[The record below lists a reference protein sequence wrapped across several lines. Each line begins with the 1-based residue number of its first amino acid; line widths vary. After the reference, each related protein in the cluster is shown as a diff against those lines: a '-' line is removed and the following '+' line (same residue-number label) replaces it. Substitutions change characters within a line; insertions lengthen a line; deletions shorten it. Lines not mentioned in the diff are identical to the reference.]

1 MKKVFNLKNVL
12 LLLAVVIL
20 SGSLVIFLTLK
31 KKSQVNKYEND
42 YYTFIYDR
50 NWKVKTAK
58 KDNVVLDNKKD
69 AILNIN
75 IIELDSEQ
83 RYLSID
89 QLIDSVVYDI
99 EKQNTDYKLI
109 SKKNTNVTK
118 NNLDGYKY
126 LYENKDNEVMLVVT
140 KYSNKLLVFSYEATS
155 KNFDIVL
162 DSVESIIY
170 NFNFKKEKYELS
182 NKISVETKSLTY
194 SSNDKLT
201 KKISKTNNYD
211 IASNH
216 SLVNYSIPDIFEPIS
231 IATNLGYFTYSND
244 SDNISLSVN
253 IYNQNIYDY
262 LDKDKK
268 SGSIYSDFSDITED
282 DEKYS
287 NISKNLSEITK
298 GNYKG
303 YIYQVK
309 YTIKSEDFIT
319 KKDVMKDYEIYY
331 IVFAL
336 DKNHILLMELKGS
349 NVKIPQDIIDNININ
364 SFKHYASN
372 INRVIEDNHF
382 KLLLQQK
389 ADYSSKVVNK
399 IVVNVP
405 EKYRER
411 DLNLNMYETRL
422 LGLNYDNN
430 NSTYQYEIKYR
441 LSTGDNYDS
450 QISLVN
456 SSYSL
461 YSENDRFQPLEY
473 KEDITLNNKIFSLY
487 EGGYVKRD
495 ALYGSDNR
503 YDTYH
508 VNVKTLL
515 YKIESKG
522 TLVITISGNNAE
534 IDNGMLE
541 DLTNFE
547 VTSK

>member
-109 SKKNTNVTK
+109 SKKNTKVTK

-231 IATNLGYFTYSND
+231 ISTNLGYFTYSND

-309 YTIKSEDFIT
+309 YTIKSEDFLT

-411 DLNLNMYETRL
+411 DLDLNMYETRL

>member
-12 LLLAVVIL
+12 LLLALVVVAC
-20 SGSLVIFLTLK
+20 SLVIFLTAK

-42 YYTFIYDR
+42 YYTFVYDR

-75 IIELDSEQ
+75 IIELDNEQ

-99 EKQNTDYKLI
+99 EQQNTNYKLI
-109 SKKNTNVTK
+109 SKKSSKVTK

-126 LYENKDNEVMLVVT
+126 LYENKDNEVMLVIT
-140 KYSNKLLVFSYEATS
+140 KYSNKLLIFSYEATN

-182 NKISVETKSLTY
+182 NKISVETKNLTY
-194 SSNDKLT
+194 SSNDNLT

-216 SLVNYSIPDIFEPIS
+216 SLVNYSVPDIFEQTS
-231 IATNLGYFTYSND
+231 LSTNSGYFIYSND

-268 SGSIYSDFSDITED
+268 SSSLYSNFSNITEED
-282 DEKYS
+282 DKYS
-287 NISKNLSEITK
+287 GVSKNLSEITR
-298 GNYKG
+298 GSYKG

-309 YTIKSEDFIT
+309 YTLKSEDFLT
-319 KKDVMKDYEIYY
+319 KKNVTNNYEIYH
-331 IVFAL
+331 IVFVL
-336 DKNHILLMELKGS
+336 DKNHILIMELKGT
-349 NVKIPQDIIDNININ
+349 NVKIPQDVIDNISIN

-372 INRVIEDNHF
+372 INRVIENNHF
-382 KLLLQQK
+382 KMLLQQK
-389 ADYSSKVVNK
+389 ADYSSKVINK
-399 IVVNVP
+399 IEVNVP

-411 DLNLNMYETRL
+411 DLDFNMYENRL

-430 NSTYQYEIKYR
+430 NSTYQYEIKYH

-456 SSYSL
+456 SSYSS
-461 YSENDRFQPLEY
+461 YNENDRFQPLEY
-473 KEDITLNNKIFSLY
+473 KGDITLNNKTFSLY
-487 EGGYVKRD
+487 EGGYTKRD

-534 IDNGMLE
+534 IDNSMLE

-547 VTSK
+547 ITSK

>member
-99 EKQNTDYKLI
+99 EKQNTGYKLI
-109 SKKNTNVTK
+109 SKKNTKVTK

-231 IATNLGYFTYSND
+231 ISTNLGYFTYSND

-309 YTIKSEDFIT
+309 YTIKSEDFLT

-411 DLNLNMYETRL
+411 DLDLNMYETRL

-430 NSTYQYEIKYR
+430 NSTYQYEIKYH

>member
-109 SKKNTNVTK
+109 SKKNTKVTK

-231 IATNLGYFTYSND
+231 ISTNLGYFTYSND

-309 YTIKSEDFIT
+309 YTIKSEDFLT

-411 DLNLNMYETRL
+411 DLDLNMYE
-422 LGLNYDNN
+422 
-430 NSTYQYEIKYR
+430 YEIKYR

>member
-109 SKKNTNVTK
+109 SKKNTKVTK

-231 IATNLGYFTYSND
+231 ISTNLGYFTYSND

-309 YTIKSEDFIT
+309 YTIKSEDFLT

-411 DLNLNMYETRL
+411 DLDLNMYETRL

-430 NSTYQYEIKYR
+430 NSTYQYEIKYH

>member
-1 MKKVFNLKNVL
+1 MKKMFNLKNVL
-12 LLLAVVIL
+12 LLLAIFII
-20 SGSLVIFLTLK
+20 SGSLVIFLTAK

-42 YYTFIYDR
+42 YYTFVYDR

-75 IIELDSEQ
+75 IIELDNEQ

-99 EKQNTDYKLI
+99 EQQNTNYKLI
-109 SKKNTNVTK
+109 SKKSSKVTK

-126 LYENKDNEVMLVVT
+126 LYENKDNEVMLVIT
-140 KYSNKLLVFSYEATS
+140 KYSNKLLIFSYEATN

-182 NKISVETKSLTY
+182 NKISVETKNLTY
-194 SSNDKLT
+194 SSNDNLT

-216 SLVNYSIPDIFEPIS
+216 SLVNYSVPDIFEQTS
-231 IATNLGYFTYSND
+231 LSTNSGYFIYSND

-268 SGSIYSDFSDITED
+268 SSSLYSNFSNITEED
-282 DEKYS
+282 DKYS
-287 NISKNLSEITK
+287 GVSKNLSEITR
-298 GNYKG
+298 GSYKG

-309 YTIKSEDFIT
+309 YTLKSEDFLT
-319 KKDVMKDYEIYY
+319 KKDVTNNYEIYH
-331 IVFAL
+331 IVFVL
-336 DKNHILLMELKGS
+336 DKNHILIMELKGT
-349 NVKIPQDIIDNININ
+349 NVKIPQDVIDNISIN

-372 INRVIEDNHF
+372 INRVIENNHF
-382 KLLLQQK
+382 KMLLQQK
-389 ADYSSKVVNK
+389 ADYSSKVINK
-399 IVVNVP
+399 IEVNVP

-411 DLNLNMYETRL
+411 DLDFNMYENRL

-430 NSTYQYEIKYR
+430 NSTYQYEIKYH

-456 SSYSL
+456 SSYSS
-461 YSENDRFQPLEY
+461 YNENDRFQPLEY
-473 KEDITLNNKIFSLY
+473 KGDITLNNKTFSLY
-487 EGGYVKRD
+487 EGGYTKRD

-534 IDNGMLE
+534 IDNSILE

-547 VTSK
+547 ITSK